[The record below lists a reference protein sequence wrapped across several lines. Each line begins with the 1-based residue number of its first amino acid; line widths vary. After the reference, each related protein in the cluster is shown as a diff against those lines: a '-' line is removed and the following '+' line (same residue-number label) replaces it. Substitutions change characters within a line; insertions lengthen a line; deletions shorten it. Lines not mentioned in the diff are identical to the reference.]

1 MMNNHGKLWEVKM
14 EKRVVITG
22 MGVVSPV
29 GNTTETYWNS
39 LKEGKCG
46 ITILPEELQLE
57 GIKVRVAGQV
67 KDFSP
72 EPYINPRE
80 AKRIARFS
88 QFAIHASKQALE
100 MAEIDM
106 EKENPEQVG
115 VIIGSGIGALDVIE
129 EETIKLHEKGARR
142 VSPLFVPMA
151 IANMAAGN
159 VSIHTGAK
167 GVCST
172 VVTAC
177 ASGTHSIGEA
187 FRVLKQGINEVMI
200 AGGSEACITPL
211 GIAGF
216 NALTALST
224 SEDPKRASIPFD
236 KERDGFV
243 LGEGAGILVME
254 TLEHATKRG
263 AKILAEIVGYGATGD
278 AYHITK
284 PMPGGEGAAKAMEM
298 ALEEAKIRP
307 EEIDYIN
314 AHGTSTHFNDLY
326 ETMAIQKVFGEDT
339 KVAISSTKSMTGHL
353 LGGAGGVEAV
363 AIVKAVEDDFIPPT
377 IGYQVADEECPLDYV
392 PNVGRSQKVR
402 YALSNSLGFGGH
414 NATIIMKKW
423 EEA

>member
-1 MMNNHGKLWEVKM
+1 M
-14 EKRVVITG
+14 ENRVVITG

-29 GNTTETYWNS
+29 GNTVESYWNN

-46 ITILPEELQLE
+46 ITTLPEALQLE
-57 GIKVRVAGQV
+57 GTKVHVAGRV
-67 KDFSP
+67 TDFSS

-88 QFAIHASKQALE
+88 QFAIYASKKALE
-100 MAEIDM
+100 MAQIDM
-106 EKENPEQVG
+106 EKEDADKVG
-115 VIIGSGIGALDVIE
+115 VIIGSGIGALDIIE

-159 VSIHTGAK
+159 VSIYTGAK

-177 ASGTHSIGEA
+177 ASGTQSIGEA
-187 FRVLKQGINEVMI
+187 FRTLQKGINQVII

-224 SEDPKRASIPFD
+224 AQDPNRASIPFD
-236 KERDGFV
+236 KERSGFV
-243 LGEGAGILVME
+243 LGEGAGVLIME
-254 TLEHATKRG
+254 TLEHAKKRG
-263 AKILAEIVGYGATGD
+263 AKILAEIVGYGTTGD

-284 PMPGGEGAAKAMEM
+284 PMPGGEGAAKAMEL
-298 ALEEAKIRP
+298 AIEEAKISP
-307 EEIDYIN
+307 DEIDYIN
-314 AHGTSTHFNDLY
+314 AHGTSTYYNDLY
-326 ETMAIQKVFGEDT
+326 ETMAIQKVFGEET

-353 LGGAGGVEAV
+353 LGGAGGIEAV
-363 AIVKAVEDDFIPPT
+363 ATVKAIEDDFIPPT
-377 IGYQVADEECPLDYV
+377 IGYKEVDEACPLDYV

-402 YALSNSLGFGGH
+402 YALSNSFGFGGH
-414 NATIIMKKW
+414 NATIILKKW
-423 EEA
+423 EDA

>member
-1 MMNNHGKLWEVKM
+1 MNN
-14 EKRVVITG
+14 RVVITG
-22 MGVVSPV
+22 MGVVSPI
-29 GNTTETYWNS
+29 GNTIESYWNG
-39 LKEGKCG
+39 LKEGVCG
-46 ITILPEELQLE
+46 IKTLPEELQLE
-57 GIKVRVAGQV
+57 GIKVHVAGSV
-67 KDFSP
+67 TDFSP
-72 EPYINPRE
+72 EPYLDKRE
-80 AKRIARFS
+80 ARRVARFS
-88 QFAIHASKQALE
+88 QFAIYASKKAVE
-100 MAEIDM
+100 MAQLDM
-106 EKENPEQVG
+106 EKEDANKVG
-115 VIIGSGIGALDVIE
+115 VIIGSGIGALDIIE
-129 EETIKLHEKGARR
+129 EETLKLHEKGAKR

-159 VSIHTGAK
+159 VSMHIGAK

-187 FRVLKQGINEVMI
+187 FRTLKLGVNDVIV
-200 AGGSEACITPL
+200 AGGAEACICSL

-224 SEDPKRASIPFD
+224 TEDPMRASIPFD
-236 KERDGFV
+236 KNRNGFV

-254 TLEHATKRG
+254 TLEHAKKRG
-263 AKILAEIVGYGATGD
+263 AKILAEVVGYGATGD

-284 PMPGGEGAAKAMEM
+284 PAEGGEGAVRAMQM
-298 ALEEAKIRP
+298 ALEEAGISP
-307 EEIDYIN
+307 EDIDYIN
-314 AHGTSTHFNDLY
+314 AHGTSTEINDVS
-326 ETMAIQKVFGEDT
+326 ETMAIQTVFGKDT

-353 LGGAGGVEAV
+353 LGAAGGIEAI
-363 AIVKAVEDDFIPPT
+363 AIAKAVEEDFIPPT
-377 IGYQVADEECPLDYV
+377 IGYETPDEACPLDYV

>member
-1 MMNNHGKLWEVKM
+1 
-14 EKRVVITG
+14 

-29 GNTTETYWNS
+29 GNTIESYWNS

-46 ITILPEELQLE
+46 ITTLPEDLQLE
-57 GIKVRVAGQV
+57 GTKVRVAGRV
-67 KDFSP
+67 TDFNP

-106 EKENPEQVG
+106 EKENPDQVG
-115 VIIGSGIGALDVIE
+115 VIIGSGIGALDIIE

-142 VSPLFVPMA
+142 VSPLFVPMS

-159 VSIHTGAK
+159 VSIYTGAK
-167 GVCST
+167 GICST

-187 FRVLKQGINEVMI
+187 FRVLKQGVNEVMI

-224 SEDPKRASIPFD
+224 SDDPNRASIPFD

-254 TLEHATKRG
+254 TLEHAKKRG

-284 PMPGGEGAAKAMEM
+284 PMPGGEGAAKAMQL
-298 ALEEAKIRP
+298 ALEEAQIRP

-314 AHGTSTHFNDLY
+314 AHGTSTNFNDLY
-326 ETMAIQKVFGEDT
+326 ETMAIQKVFGEET

-353 LGGAGGVEAV
+353 LGGAGGIEAI
-363 AIVKAVEDDFIPPT
+363 AIVKAVEEDFIPPT
-377 IGYQVADEECPLDYV
+377 IGYKETDEECPLDYV
-392 PNVGRSQKVR
+392 PNLGRSQKVR

>member
-1 MMNNHGKLWEVKM
+1 M
-14 EKRVVITG
+14 ENRVVITG

-29 GNTTETYWNS
+29 GNTIESYWNS

-46 ITILPEELQLE
+46 ITTLPEDLQLE
-57 GIKVRVAGQV
+57 GTKVRVAGRV
-67 KDFSP
+67 TDFNP

-106 EKENPEQVG
+106 EKENPDQVG
-115 VIIGSGIGALDVIE
+115 VIIGSGIGALDIIE

-142 VSPLFVPMA
+142 VSPLFVPMS

-159 VSIHTGAK
+159 VSIYTGAK
-167 GVCST
+167 GICST

-187 FRVLKQGINEVMI
+187 FRVLKQGVNEVMI

-224 SEDPKRASIPFD
+224 SDDPNRASIPFD

-254 TLEHATKRG
+254 TLEHAKKRG

-284 PMPGGEGAAKAMEM
+284 PMPGGEGAAKAMQL
-298 ALEEAKIRP
+298 ALEEAQIRP

-326 ETMAIQKVFGEDT
+326 ETMAIQKVFGEET

-353 LGGAGGVEAV
+353 LGGAGGIEAI
-363 AIVKAVEDDFIPPT
+363 AIVKAVEEDFIPPT
-377 IGYQVADEECPLDYV
+377 IGYKETDEECPLDYV
-392 PNVGRSQKVR
+392 PNLGRSQKVR

>member
-1 MMNNHGKLWEVKM
+1 M
-14 EKRVVITG
+14 EHRVVVTG
-22 MGVVSPV
+22 MGVVSPI
-29 GNTTETYWNS
+29 GNTIEEYWNS

-46 ITILPEELQLE
+46 IKVLPEELQLE
-57 GIKVRVAGQV
+57 GIKVRVAGTV
-67 KDFSP
+67 TDFSP
-72 EPYINPRE
+72 EPYLEVRE

-88 QFAIHASKQALE
+88 QFAIYASKKALE

-106 EKENPEQVG
+106 EKEDANKVG

-129 EETIKLHEKGARR
+129 QETIKLHEKGARR
-142 VSPLFVPMA
+142 ISPLFVPMA

-159 VSIHTGAK
+159 VSIYTGAK
-167 GVCST
+167 GICST

-177 ASGTHSIGEA
+177 ASGTQSIGEA
-187 FRVLKQGINEVMI
+187 FINLKLGINDVII
-200 AGGSEACITPL
+200 AGGTEACVTPL

-224 SEDPKRASIPFD
+224 TEDPKRASIPFD
-236 KERDGFV
+236 KARNGFV
-243 LGEGAGILVME
+243 LGEGAGVLVME
-254 TLEHATKRG
+254 TLEHAKKRG

-284 PMPGGEGAAKAMEM
+284 PAPGGEGAARSMEM
-298 ALEEAKIRP
+298 AMEEAGIKP

-314 AHGTSTHFNDLY
+314 AHGTSTYYNDLY

-353 LGGAGGVEAV
+353 LGAAGGIEAI
-363 AIVKAVEDDFIPPT
+363 AIVKAVEEDFIPPT
-377 IGYQVADEECPLDYV
+377 IGYQEADEECPLDYV
-392 PNVGRSQKVR
+392 PNQGRARKVR

-414 NATIIMKKW
+414 NGTIIVKKW
-423 EEA
+423 EEV